1 MALFYI
7 GALQEI
13 SKSYILEKN
22 SNRDVPP
29 FEENAK
35 SYIERLNQ
43 ELDKKHDKFDIFL
56 SHSSLDAIVVL
67 GLLLDLTS
75 MGYKVYVDWIYDK
88 LLDRSNVTAATA
100 EQLRKR
106 MLQSDSLFYATTE
119 HAPGSK
125 WMPWELGY
133 KDGDNNLVAILPVT
147 AEKNT
152 NNQYKGQEYLG
163 LYPYAV
169 KNEDKQLYICKDQ
182 TSCTKYKDW
191 TIKNQKAMPS
201 PYPSHFLPRFGMMQ

>member
-106 MLQSDSLFYATTE
+106 MRQSDSLFYATTE

-133 KDGDNNLVAILPVT
+133 KDGDNNLVAILPVNSSLRT
-147 AEKNT
+147 KQ
-152 NNQYKGQEYLG
+152 QYFHNALISRYL
-163 LYPYAV
+163 
-169 KNEDKQLYICKDQ
+169 
-182 TSCTKYKDW
+182 
-191 TIKNQKAMPS
+191 
-201 PYPSHFLPRFGMMQ
+201 